1 MEVLE
6 AIRKRVSIRAFKQE
20 AVPMELITELME
32 TAIRAPSGVNSQ
44 PWEFY
49 LVKGEA
55 LENLR
60 RHCVESFRQ
69 GIEPHPDLP
78 IPDKS
83 KGETGLQ
90 GIYRDRQVA
99 LAKQIFQKL
108 GIAKG
113 DHKGVQDYTESMYRF
128 YDAPVVIIIVVDQ
141 GLKLTWPAVDMGT
154 MAQTIALG
162 ALEYGIGTCIMR
174 AIVDYP
180 EQVRKDVGIPRSKK
194 AMLGLALGYP
204 DWDHPLNKLVSER
217 EKLENLLTIVG

>member
-6 AIRKRVSIRAFKQE
+6 AVKKRRSIRAFKQE
-20 AVPMELITELME
+20 VAPTELLTELME
-32 TAIRAPSGVNSQ
+32 IAIRAPSGVNSQ

-60 RHCVESFRQ
+60 HHCVEPYRQ

-90 GIYRDRQVA
+90 GIYRERQVA

-113 DHKGVQDYTESMYRF
+113 DDKGLQDYMESMYRF
-128 YDAPVVIIIVVDQ
+128 YDAPIVIVIVIDQ
-141 GLKLTWPAVDMGT
+141 MLKLTWPVVDIGI

-162 ALEYGIGTCIMR
+162 ALEYGLGTCIMR

-180 EQVRKDVGIPRSKK
+180 EQVRKAVGISKSKK
-194 AMLGLALGYP
+194 IMLGLALGYP
-204 DWDHPLNKLVSER
+204 DRDHPLNKFVSER
-217 EKLENLLTIVG
+217 EKLENLLTIVE